1 MRTPEGNTIA
11 CGRVAERGFLP
22 ISRACQPPSASRAHE
37 PIRGLTWGPTRGRR
51 HGRAGGGR
59 ALLPP
64 TLALTLALTWPSL
77 GHFQQATRL
86 RSAAAP
92 PRSPR
97 RGPLSERLRRS

>member
-37 PIRGLTWGPTRGRR
+37 AIWGLTWGPTRGRR
-51 HGRAGGGR
+51 HGRAGGGQGR
-59 ALLPP
+59 LPP
-64 TLALTLALTWPSL
+64 TLALMLALTLALTRPSL

-97 RGPLSERLRRS
+97 RGPLS